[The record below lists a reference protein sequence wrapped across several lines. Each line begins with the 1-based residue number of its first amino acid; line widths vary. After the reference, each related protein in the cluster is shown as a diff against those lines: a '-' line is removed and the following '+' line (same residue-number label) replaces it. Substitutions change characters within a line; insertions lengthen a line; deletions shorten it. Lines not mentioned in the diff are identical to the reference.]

1 MTAVE
6 VLTPPPKPVRD
17 EFETA
22 DLYEIVDGQRVE
34 LPPMSAES
42 TGVAAD
48 LIAAINVSGARSCGK
63 AYTEMLIT
71 LPLDE
76 ERNRRPDVMFVSFE
90 RWPRNAR
97 RPDTNAW
104 DVLPELCVEVVSPS
118 DRAEEIETKVDEYLR
133 AGVSLVWVIYP
144 ENARVYVYESAS
156 SVARLSRAD
165 TLRGGTVLPGFE
177 LPLADLFLDPPPAP
191 ATTTV
196 PEA

>member
-6 VLTPPPKPVRD
+6 VLTPPKPVRD
-17 EFETA
+17 EF
-22 DLYEIVDGQRVE
+22 DNSDHYEIVDGRRVE
-34 LPPMSAES
+34 LPPTSAES

-48 LIAAINVSGARSCGK
+48 LAAAISASGARGK
-63 AYTEMLIT
+63 VYCEMLIT
-71 LPLDE
+71 LPLDK
-76 ERNRRPDVMFVSFE
+76 ERNRRPDVIFVSFE

-104 DVLPELCVEVVSPS
+104 DILPELCVEVVSPN

-177 LPLADLFLDPPPAP
+177 LPLAELFLDPPPAP
-191 ATTTV
+191 AQQ
-196 PEA
+196 ESQ

>member
-17 EFETA
+17 EF
-22 DLYEIVDGQRVE
+22 DNSDHYEIVDGRRVE

-48 LIAAINVSGARSCGK
+48 LAAAISASGARGK
-63 AYTEMLIT
+63 VYCEMLIT
-71 LPLDE
+71 LPLDK
-76 ERNRRPDVMFVSFE
+76 ERNRRPDVIFVSYE

-104 DVLPELCVEVVSPS
+104 DILPELCVEVVSPN
-118 DRAEEIETKVDEYLR
+118 DRAEEIETKVNEYLR

-191 ATTTV
+191 
-196 PEA
+196 PQQESQS